1 LKKSF
6 KVTTTLMLSAVLAFT
21 GAISP
26 AAAKE
31 CKVIEVESIRAL
43 LVPITR
49 LSAHQGR
56 SSAENKEVLK
66 EIQNIAKS
74 SKSLKLKK
82 SLKDL
87 EVVIR
92 EGEQNPGSTEFWGYR
107 EGSAWKTYK
116 QALTLTQKNG
126 C

>member
-1 LKKSF
+1 MKKLF

-26 AAAKE
+26 ASAKE
-31 CKVIEVESIRAL
+31 CKVTEVESIRAL

-56 SSAENKEVLK
+56 NSAENKEVLK

-116 QALTLTQKNG
+116 QALTVTQKSR